1 LNKKIVSGITLTLLL
16 LSMLTLAFNIEL
28 VEAEPGTWTVD
39 DDGPADFSTIQEA
52 INSPLVNTGD
62 TIFVRTGTYYEH
74 VVLSKSV
81 LLIGEDKDSTVIDGS
96 ESYHVVRITA
106 DYVTITNFTIRNSRH
121 QYADDSAIRIDRHS
135 HNIIK
140 GNVILNSLVS
150 IYLDE
155 AHNNTICD
163 NEIIAPSQWYTIW
176 LKQSHHNI
184 IQKNL
189 ITNNSG
195 SGIILWSSNWNTV
208 NGNNVTGIPTLPT
221 ANGQGIVLYAGSHS
235 NVVSNNRLVYNKY
248 SGVSLMESEGNV
260 IQDNIMEHNYLGIY
274 SWKSSN
280 IIHRNTVSNN
290 GYGIDLFSSSNNVL
304 TGNNASNNWSGI
316 GLSSSSNNTLTGNTA
331 SSNNWSGIW
340 LSVSSNNVLTGNNA
354 SNNGYGIQ
362 LKYSSSNNIYHNN
375 FVDNG
380 NQVFSYRSVSIWDD
394 GYPSGGNYW
403 GDHVTLDDCSG
414 INQDE
419 PGSDGIVDEPY
430 IIDDYNRD
438 NYPLVEPW
446 SPVISVTIDIDPDT
460 LNLKSKGEW
469 ITCYIEL
476 PEGYNVSDIDIY
488 SLRLNDTLPVSLLP
502 NPPVPV
508 PTEIGDYD
516 IDGIPDLMVKFN
528 RTLVSELLLSKG
540 IMYGNVTLTIA
551 GEVDGTPFEGT
562 DVIKVLFPG
571 DVDDDGDCDMFDFS
585 LFAVSYATSVDDIV
599 YNWFADFN
607 EDQNIDLFDFSILAQ
622 YYGKTAV

>member
-1 LNKKIVSGITLTLLL
+1 
-16 LSMLTLAFNIEL
+16 LAFNIQPTKS
-28 VEAEPGTWTVD
+28 EPTTIIVPD
-39 DDGPADFSTIQEA
+39 DYEKIQWA
-52 INSPLVNTGD
+52 IDNASNGD
-62 TIFVRTGTYYEH
+62 IIFVRTGTYYEH

-140 GNVILNSLVS
+140 GNMILNSLVS
-150 IYLDE
+150 IYLNN

-290 GYGIDLFSSSNNVL
+290 DWYGIILSQSN
-304 TGNNASNNWSGI
+304 GSI
-316 GLSSSSNNTLTGNTA
+316 
-331 SSNNWSGIW
+331 
-340 LSVSSNNVLTGNNA
+340 
-354 SNNGYGIQ
+354 
-362 LKYSSSNNIYHNN
+362 IYHNN
-375 FVDNG
+375 FLNNRVSGSPAYDNT
-380 NQVFSYRSVSIWDD
+380 WDD

-403 GDHVTLDDCSG
+403 SDYTGSDLYGGLYQNET
-414 INQDE
+414 
-419 PGSDGIVDEPY
+419 GSDGIGDTPYVIDEN
-430 IIDDYNRD
+430 NRD
-438 NYPLVEPW
+438 HYPLMSPWEIPAAVEEE
-446 SPVISVTIDIDPDT
+446 
-460 LNLKSKGEW
+460 KE
-469 ITCYIEL
+469 EA
-476 PEGYNVSDIDIY
+476 
-488 SLRLNDTLPVSLLP
+488 
-502 NPPVPV
+502 
-508 PTEIGDYD
+508 
-516 IDGIPDLMVKFN
+516 IPLWTQWWFWA
-528 RTLVSELLLSKG
+528 
-540 IMYGNVTLTIA
+540 IIIA
-551 GEVDGTPFEGT
+551 GIGVSAEILYFLKKRKPPTHTPPLSAEST
-562 DVIKVLFPG
+562 V
-571 DVDDDGDCDMFDFS
+571 
-585 LFAVSYATSVDDIV
+585 
-599 YNWFADFN
+599 
-607 EDQNIDLFDFSILAQ
+607 
-622 YYGKTAV
+622 